1 MLEDTFWE
9 EDIWEYK
16 SKRKPKPAHPNNCS
30 QSNPESVGK
39 ATDGRYQS
47 KRKRNKKGTTEDKD
61 KLKDHRACLGETDCQ
76 LTVGS
81 SQNSSPSSEIQ
92 QSQSKETTPRKQHC
106 RTHRNKH
113 VSPKVRPVYDGHC
126 PSCQMPFSSLIGQTP
141 RWHVFECLDSPP
153 ISDTECPEG
162 LLCTSTIPSHYKK
175 YTHLLLAQSRSS
187 NEPLSSP
194 SQGSASL
201 SIQSHVLAGHFTA
214 AKPDSSCD
222 LEERW
227 PVHLKTEKLTKVLD
241 DSLLMIQCLET
252 SQLPAET
259 NRKIPSSR
267 TSQTSLIPQRTEFV
281 EKDKPVGGGL
291 PLAEDALNSQSG
303 SQSLP
308 SPENDC
314 EGCEISYSPLQS
326 DEDEDTYDIDD
337 SQQELFF
344 TQSSKGSSQEEE
356 DSAIFEKFHDP
367 FPKSGEGICPTAKSP
382 VTQAKSSGLY
392 KGHVL
397 QDSFQLLSHTESR
410 LSQDDP
416 PSADAGF
423 HLFSPA
429 LASNYQTTKAKPAER
444 EFHSLGSSHQKQ
456 KAETSAVGNQISLPL
471 RTSAIAKPLE
481 KEGGEGLPLH
491 PTQSQV
497 RGLQSKGSSATIAN
511 SACAYRKAER
521 RSSTPLAKS
530 LSISPPRPKSNASQ
544 PSKKAMKQMDIGV
557 FFGLPPK
564 RQEETSPRKGALEGP
579 KVNPVVSPKEKRP
592 RLCKRKAE
600 DSLSDLEL
608 DLGNLNES
616 QHSMELFGERAQHR
630 RKRHKKSN
638 SPREG
643 TDQRRSGHLIKDP
656 ELGAVGLNKSKAFV
670 RRTHGRP
677 QRGNGNIS
685 ESSGARELRTCP
697 FYKRIP
703 GTGFTVDAF
712 QYGKVEGCTAYFL
725 THFHSDHYAGL
736 SKDFTLPIY
745 CSEITGNLLKKK
757 LRVQE
762 QYIHQL
768 PMDTECTV
776 DGVKVV
782 LLDANHCPGAVMVLF
797 RLPNGTVIL
806 HTGDFRAD
814 PSMERSLLAG
824 HQVHTLYLD
833 TTYCSPEYTFP
844 SQQEV
849 IQFAI
854 NVAFEAVT
862 LNPRALIVCGT
873 YSIGKE
879 KVFLAI
885 AGVLGSKVGMSQEK
899 YKTLHCFN
907 IPEVSSLITTD
918 MCNSVVH
925 LLPMMQ
931 VNFKQ

>member
-1 MLEDTFWE
+1 MFL
-9 EDIWEYK
+9 
-16 SKRKPKPAHPNNCS
+16 
-30 QSNPESVGK
+30 SVWI
-39 ATDGRYQS
+39 
-47 KRKRNKKGTTEDKD
+47 
-61 KLKDHRACLGETDCQ
+61 LH
-76 LTVGS
+76 
-81 SQNSSPSSEIQ
+81 
-92 QSQSKETTPRKQHC
+92 
-106 RTHRNKH
+106 
-113 VSPKVRPVYDGHC
+113 
-126 PSCQMPFSSLIGQTP
+126 
-141 RWHVFECLDSPP
+141 
-153 ISDTECPEG
+153 
-162 LLCTSTIPSHYKK
+162 
-175 YTHLLLAQSRSS
+175 
-187 NEPLSSP
+187 
-194 SQGSASL
+194 
-201 SIQSHVLAGHFTA
+201 
-214 AKPDSSCD
+214 
-222 LEERW
+222 
-227 PVHLKTEKLTKVLD
+227 
-241 DSLLMIQCLET
+241 
-252 SQLPAET
+252 
-259 NRKIPSSR
+259 
-267 TSQTSLIPQRTEFV
+267 
-281 EKDKPVGGGL
+281 
-291 PLAEDALNSQSG
+291 
-303 SQSLP
+303 QSLT
-308 SPENDC
+308 
-314 EGCEISYSPLQS
+314 QS

-931 VNFKQ
+931 VNFKGLQSHLKKCGGKYNQILAFRPTGWTHSNSITNIADITPQTKGNISIYGIPYSEHSSYLEMKRFVQWLKPQKIIPTVNVGSFKSRNTMEKYFKEWKLEAGY